1 MLATQDVIELLAK
14 RIERA
19 YGLHRH
25 GWNPG
30 CSTPRVWGLAA
41 STLIEAHRAD
51 PTLPLDPEL
60 YVASQTR
67 VGSFA
72 DPWKELTQP
81 SSVRR
86 YRFRVRRIIRALKDE
101 LCGEVQRAERLVG
114 RGTAIEDILLEESR
128 YLSPLGRF
136 IAAQRAGR
144 YDLAKQLFQ
153 GAAHQ
158 HRSCPLYRE
167 ASHFLLSPE
176 LYPVEISADSIRTQT
191 PHRHPPQLPQL
202 N

>member
-1 MLATQDVIELLAK
+1 MIEFLAK

-30 CSTPRVWGLAA
+30 CSTKRVWALAA
-41 STLIEAHRAD
+41 SALIEAHRAD

-60 YVASQTR
+60 YVASQIR
-67 VGSFA
+67 GGSFA

-81 SSVRR
+81 SSIRR

-114 RGTAIEDILLEESR
+114 QGSAIEDILLEESR
-128 YLSPLGRF
+128 SLSPLGRF
-136 IAAQRAGR
+136 IAALRAGR
-144 YDLAKQLFQ
+144 YDLAEQLFQ
-153 GAAHQ
+153 DAAHQ
-158 HRSCPLYRE
+158 HRSCPLYRQ
-167 ASHFLLSPE
+167 ASRFLVSPE
-176 LYPVEISADSIRTQT
+176 QYPVEASADAIPPHT
-191 PHRHPPQLPQL
+191 PPSHAPRLPQL

>member
-1 MLATQDVIELLAK
+1 MLATQDMIELLAK

-30 CSTPRVWGLAA
+30 CSTTRVWALAA
-41 STLIEAHRAD
+41 SILIEAHRAD
-51 PTLPLDPEL
+51 PALPLDPEL

-67 VGSFA
+67 EGSFA

-86 YRFRVRRIIRALKDE
+86 YRCRVRRIIRALKAE

-114 RGTAIEDILLEESR
+114 RGSAIEDILLEESR
-128 YLSPLGRF
+128 SLSPLGRF

-144 YDLAKQLFQ
+144 YDLAKRLFQ

-167 ASHFLLSPE
+167 ASLFLLSPE
-176 LYPVEISADSIRTQT
+176 LYPVDASADSIRPHT
-191 PHRHPPQLPQL
+191 PPRHAPRLPQL